1 MNDERKVGAMKRV
14 LLTGM
19 SGTGKSSLIQALRTL
34 GYRAV
39 DMDEPG
45 WSTHSATGDWIWRED
60 RVADLLNEAEGEVI
74 FISGCAENQ
83 GQFYPHLE
91 HIILLSAPAAVL
103 VEHIQTRTNNP
114 YGKKPEEL
122 AAVLHNLATIE
133 PLLRRGAT
141 AEIDTSAPLDEVL
154 TAVLR
159 AVGERP

>member
-45 WSTHSATGDWIWRED
+45 WSIYSATGDWIWRED
-60 RVADLLNEAEGEVI
+60 RVAELLNEPEDEVI

-83 GQFYPHLE
+83 GQFYPQLE

-103 VEHIQTRTNNP
+103 VERIQTRTNNP

-141 AEIDTSAPLDEVL
+141 AEIDTSVPLDEVL